1 MKIIAKG
8 ETLVIDGKAYNELS
22 NEEKQNLWLRCV
34 DYMRTH
40 YDDRAC
46 RMVAALVPCFLG
58 KWEEGNGHSIEI

>member
-8 ETLVIDGKAYNELS
+8 KTLVIDGKAYNDLT

-40 YDDRAC
+40 YDDGAC
-46 RMVAALVPCFLG
+46 RIVAALVPCLLG
-58 KWEEGNGHSIEI
+58 QWKEGEGHSIEI